1 MSFALLVG
9 CGQTRSN
16 FLTYGTYV
24 NQDLTT
30 LTELDTESLYEKA
43 VFEEEVFLLATYQ
56 GDASK
61 SCTCWAAFQNVLVN
75 YMNTYHEKVYVYNSQ
90 TQNTSLRDFSIA
102 APKNSGDPYL
112 YIFKGKKRLAVFTYN
127 NAKDKAIFSDLDG
140 STMYSSVHKFVK
152 GPSMYYVDDAYLSQ
166 NLKSAEKAMVIYVR
180 EKCSDCKYVIPN
192 VIIPYI
198 KSHKKVIDFWLFDLQ
213 PYYDI
218 SNSEDATEEDK
229 AQYQAIKDKY
239 KLSASS
245 NEKFGYLNGV
255 VPTAHY
261 YEKGELKGAAVYFND
276 VVTARED
283 GTVYI
288 SDSFYSP
295 ERMNYLTYLVDYHDW
310 CIAKDYDV
318 TYEVFHTI
326 DDEYFWI
333 QEIAARFYTPIWN
346 KFFDYYLK

>member
-1 MSFALLVG
+1 M
-9 CGQTRSN
+9 
-16 FLTYGTYV
+16 
-24 NQDLTT
+24 
-30 LTELDTESLYEKA
+30 
-43 VFEEEVFLLATYQ
+43 
-56 GDASK
+56 
-61 SCTCWAAFQNVLVN
+61 
-75 YMNTYHEKVYVYNSQ
+75 
-90 TQNTSLRDFSIA
+90 
-102 APKNSGDPYL
+102 
-112 YIFKGKKRLAVFTYN
+112 TYN
-127 NAKDKAIFSDLDG
+127 HI
-140 STMYSSVHKFVK
+140 TT
-152 GPSMYYVDDAYLSQ
+152 
-166 NLKSAEKAMVIYVR
+166 
-180 EKCSDCKYVIPN
+180 
-192 VIIPYI
+192 
-198 KSHKKVIDFWLFDLQ
+198 
-213 PYYDI
+213 YYDL
-218 SNSEDATEEDK
+218 SNSETASEEEK

-346 KFFDYYLK
+346 KFFDYYFGK